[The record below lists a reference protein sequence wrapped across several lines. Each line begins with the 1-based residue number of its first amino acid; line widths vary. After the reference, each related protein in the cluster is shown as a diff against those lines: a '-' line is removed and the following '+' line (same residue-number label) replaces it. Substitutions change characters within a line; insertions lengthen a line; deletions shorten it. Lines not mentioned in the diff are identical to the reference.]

1 MSKCHIVGNHV
12 SQLKCLLI
20 YQQLVCFLFQWGV
33 TPLMDNFPND
43 QHLYIIKVYTGF
55 RINSATDSRIL
66 FQLSG
71 DRRDTGVRRLT
82 DGIRTV
88 QFILKIV
95 SMTRKCHNHTLQTN
109 L

>member
-12 SQLKCLLI
+12 SCLKCLLND
-20 YQQLVCFLFQWGV
+20 QHFVCCLFQWGV

-43 QHLYIIKVYTGF
+43 QYMYIIKVYTGF
-55 RINSATDSRIL
+55 RINSGTDSRIL

-71 DRRDTGVRRLT
+71 DLRDTGVRRLT

-88 QFILKIV
+88 KFISKGCEYDQEMSQLHIAD
-95 SMTRKCHNHTLQTN
+95 
-109 L
+109 